1 MLSILAVW
9 LAVCLP
15 LDRAALAADAWGQS
29 VKAQVDRV
37 KMNAAVASG
46 APGATPAGATVGD
59 HFTKT
64 SGVIKCA
71 KDAEC
76 GMHGSCAKPD
86 PSAAHS
92 VCVCESPY
100 INLIDGAQQS
110 ACVYEGV
117 SRMSALVASGLGGF
131 LGIDWFILSRGTNL
145 SYIYTGLAKLST
157 LGGFGVWWAYDF
169 ARLASGIVTD
179 GNGMPLFADM

>member
-1 MLSILAVW
+1 M
-9 LAVCLP
+9 
-15 LDRAALAADAWGQS
+15 
-29 VKAQVDRV
+29 
-37 KMNAAVASG
+37 
-46 APGATPAGATVGD
+46 
-59 HFTKT
+59 
-64 SGVIKCA
+64 IKCA